1 MIIRSVQIK
10 ENFVRMQIKIKRLN
24 EAFHMEATNE
34 DGVSIY
40 MDSSPDI
47 GGQNLG
53 HRPMQLILSGLGG
66 CSTIDILDILKKQRQ
81 PVRDINVD
89 VNATRYEDQ
98 VPSLF
103 KTIHLTYTIY
113 GPVDEKKVARAIELS
128 MEKYC
133 SVAKIL
139 EKTAKI
145 SYSYQ
150 LKP

>member
-1 MIIRSVQIK
+1 
-10 ENFVRMQIKIKRLN
+10 MQIKIKRLN
-24 EAFHMEATNE
+24 DALHMEATNE
-34 DGVSIY
+34 DGVSVH
-40 MDSSPDI
+40 MDGSPEI

-53 HRPMQLILSGLGG
+53 HRPMQLVLSALGG

-81 PVRDINVD
+81 PVKDIDID
-89 VNATRYEDQ
+89 VKATRYEDQ

-103 KTIHLTYTIY
+103 KTIHLTYTVY
-113 GPVDEKKVARAIELS
+113 GPVDEKKVARAVELS

-139 EKTAKI
+139 EKTAEI
-145 SYSYQ
+145 TYSYQ